1 MHGRFAALALT
12 LLSTLFG
19 VGCTMHDGGYMPS
32 AAGTWS
38 PMTFQST
45 AAVPKTV
52 VIVDT
57 RTGET
62 VFELDIPLGKQ
73 LSVQFFKYRTSRRD
87 GPSRKDGG
95 SQYYMKYTVHTLGS
109 TTGGLDE
116 SVDLPAAWNRRLDV
130 FMRSPEDYTPMDPT
144 RPVEP
149 LDVPLPE
156 AAAPKPTIVVPVP
169 KPTQPEIP
177 AKELA
182 ANEPKP
188 ETPGAD
194 PPAPVVDPTPAAP
207 EVDAP
212 AQPTETITPT
222 EPAPSESTPTA
233 APTPAMTVDTTSIPA
248 TPLTPATPIDDH
260 ANAPLSTMTW
270 TDTGHTRRVWVTDIR
285 TGDRVFEVDVPK
297 GSDLTLH
304 FFDMW
309 TPPSTP
315 DDVQSM
321 HWEIVPAGSTVKV
334 PAHHATVPSGPFRRI
349 SEQAVEPPAAR
360 EPATA
365 APASADETLA
375 EPTDSTPPPPP
386 VDLLDDGAD
395 DETKTAPKS
404 A

>member
-12 LLSTLFG
+12 LMSTLFG

-52 VIVDT
+52 AIVDT

-73 LSVQFFKYRTSRRD
+73 LSIEFFKYRTSRND

-95 SQYYMKYTVHTLGS
+95 PPNYMKYTVHALGR
-109 TTGGLDE
+109 TTGFLDE
-116 SVDLPAAWNRRLDV
+116 TVDLPAAWNRRLDV

-144 RPVEP
+144 RTVEP

-156 AAAPKPTIVVPVP
+156 AAVPKPTIVVPVP

-177 AKELA
+177 AKESS

-188 ETPGAD
+188 ETPDTD
-194 PPAPVVDPTPAAP
+194 PLAPVVDPTPTAP
-207 EVDAP
+207 EVDAA
-212 AQPTETITPT
+212 AQPT
-222 EPAPSESTPTA
+222 EPAPA
-233 APTPAMTVDTTSIPA
+233 PAMTVDTTSIPA
-248 TPLTPATPIDDH
+248 TPLIPATPIDDH

-309 TPPSTP
+309 TPPGTP

-365 APASADETLA
+365 APVSADETPA
-375 EPTDSTPPPPP
+375 EPIDSTQPPPP

-395 DETKTAPKS
+395 DETETTPKS

>member
-1 MHGRFAALALT
+1 
-12 LLSTLFG
+12 
-19 VGCTMHDGGYMPS
+19 
-32 AAGTWS
+32 
-38 PMTFQST
+38 MTFQST

-52 VIVDT
+52 AIVDT
-57 RTGET
+57 RTGEA

-73 LSVQFFKYRTSRRD
+73 LSIEFFKYSTSGERD
-87 GPSRKDGG
+87 GPPN
-95 SQYYMKYTVHTLGS
+95 YMKYTVHALGRTIGS
-109 TTGGLDE
+109 LDE
-116 SVDLPAAWNRRLDV
+116 TVDLPAAWNRRLDV

-144 RPVEP
+144 RTVEP

-156 AAAPKPTIVVPVP
+156 AAVPKPTIVVPVP
-169 KPTQPEIP
+169 KPIQPEIP
-177 AKELA
+177 AKESS
-182 ANEPKP
+182 ANEPKS
-188 ETPGAD
+188 ETPDTD
-194 PPAPVVDPTPAAP
+194 PPAPVVDPTPTAP
-207 EVDAP
+207 EVDAA
-212 AQPTETITPT
+212 AQPT
-222 EPAPSESTPTA
+222 EPAPSESTPAA
-233 APTPAMTVDTTSIPA
+233 APAPAMTVDTTSIPA

-270 TDTGHTRRVWVTDIR
+270 TDTGRTRRVWVTDIR

-309 TPPSTP
+309 TPPGTP

-321 HWEIVPAGSTVKV
+321 HWEIVQAGSTVKV

-360 EPATA
+360 DPATA
-365 APASADETLA
+365 APVSADETPA
-375 EPTDSTPPPPP
+375 EPIDSTPPPPP

-395 DETKTAPKS
+395 DETETTPKS